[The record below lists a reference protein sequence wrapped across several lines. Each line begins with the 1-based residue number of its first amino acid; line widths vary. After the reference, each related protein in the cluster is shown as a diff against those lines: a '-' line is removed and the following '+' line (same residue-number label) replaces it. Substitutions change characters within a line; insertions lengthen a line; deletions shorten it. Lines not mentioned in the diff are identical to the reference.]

1 MVTDPGPFS
10 PDDWESGDLGS
21 PDPDEFIEPQ
31 FPAYLGDRLF
41 YRLIGAGLVAVVIL
55 ALGGSIML
63 AASEKEIP
71 EAIVAMGSAAIG
83 ALASVL
89 TVNRG

>member
-1 MVTDPGPFS
+1 MVSDAGLLG

-41 YRLIGAGLVAVVIL
+41 YRLIGAGLVAIVVI
-55 ALGGSIML
+55 ALLGLIGL
-63 AASEKEIP
+63 AAYGKEIP

-83 ALASVL
+83 ALAGVL